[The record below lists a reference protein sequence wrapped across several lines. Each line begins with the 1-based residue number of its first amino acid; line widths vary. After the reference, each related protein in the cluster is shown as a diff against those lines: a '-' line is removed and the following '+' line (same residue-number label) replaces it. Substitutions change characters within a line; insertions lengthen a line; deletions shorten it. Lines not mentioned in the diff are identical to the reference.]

1 MRDEAEKRRLDRQ
14 TPYLS
19 LLPEMDEGMHIGYQ
33 EKAGIQCDGNQK
45 PREWLENFAR
55 FLKTP
60 GREVGYAIPDVLA
73 IENETQ
79 WMLAHPA
86 QGTAKRL
93 AAWRGL
99 LAALLLWDSWKKDSS
114 WPVLTLE
121 DFSETEDAFI
131 RTVRGALTAS
141 P

>member
-60 GREVGYAIPDVLA
+60 GREVGYAIPDAFEKNLMIA
-73 IENETQ
+73 ILSECGLSQERIRLQEERNRAELQ
-79 WMLAHPA
+79 A
-86 QGTAKRL
+86 Q
-93 AAWRGL
+93 
-99 LAALLLWDSWKKDSS
+99 
-114 WPVLTLE
+114 
-121 DFSETEDAFI
+121 
-131 RTVRGALTAS
+131 S
-141 P
+141 PIAE

>member
-73 IENETQ
+73 
-79 WMLAHPA
+79 
-86 QGTAKRL
+86 
-93 AAWRGL
+93 
-99 LAALLLWDSWKKDSS
+99 
-114 WPVLTLE
+114 
-121 DFSETEDAFI
+121 SEQ
-131 RTVRGALTAS
+131 
-141 P
+141 

>member
-73 IENETQ
+73 SEQ
-79 WMLAHPA
+79 QLPSAV
-86 QGTAKRL
+86 GTGHDPSGNARL
-93 AAWRGL
+93 PGHSGSAIVVGSAG
-99 LAALLLWDSWKKDSS
+99 
-114 WPVLTLE
+114 
-121 DFSETEDAFI
+121 
-131 RTVRGALTAS
+131 
-141 P
+141 